1 MTTSSI
7 DQVQNLDAWAM
18 RPEWLS
24 LSKLQFVDVGEVE
37 S

>member
-1 MTTSSI
+1 MMTSSI
-7 DQVQNLDAWAM
+7 DRVQNLDA
-18 RPEWLS
+18 RTKRLERLS